1 VRPKLVPFPQ
11 TAPLALILIV
21 FLLLPMRALVVVSFL
36 DYDSVRTIRAFEF
49 SNYTNVL
56 GSAVTWR
63 IYLNT
68 FRYIVIAWAVTAAL
82 GFIVAYVLAIE
93 IRSRPVQMA
102 LDLIAPLLSGPPTS
116 LA

>member
-1 VRPKLVPFPQ
+1 MRPKLVPFPQ

-49 SNYTNVL
+49 TNYTNVL
-56 GSAVTWR
+56 RSAVTYR

-68 FRYIVIAWAVTAAL
+68 FRYAVIAWALTLAR
-82 GFIVAYVLAIE
+82 VL
-93 IRSRPVQMA
+93 
-102 LDLIAPLLSGPPTS
+102 LLP
-116 LA
+116 AC